1 MLSRR
6 RNRRGLLGACVLGT
20 TSYLLVLCALSFRE
34 LSPPKQQSASKQEP
48 QQLLQQQLLHV
59 CVATDEPEPYGL
71 IALANS
77 TIRHASATSREA
89 LRFHVIVP
97 PATRKRLRLVLEALF
112 PSASFRLYTLEIGGV
127 RAKIVRH
134 LRRHE
139 REAVLVS
146 PYRYAHAYLPSL
158 MPSHVRRVLWLHT
171 DVLVLADVG
180 DILDTPLQGA
190 PAAAVEDCRRPS
202 LIQRI
207 NASHP
212 LVGGVLPPGACGF
225 DPGVLVI
232 DIAQWALLDMSA
244 RVEYWQALN
253 LRAEPLFAHDDAHAA
268 LLLALLPVYARLP
281 PVWAIGELSERRV
294 AQSAEEE
301 HGRFL
306 LRSMRTP
313 HSASAA
319 ATAAAGKRLVVL
331 GVDDDGES
339 SGHRNSSSSRET
351 GGVVAARAIHFNGPW
366 KPWLR
371 NARLAGVLCVPAVAN
386 DAVGV
391 AAGAVLPCA
400 DLWAGY
406 ARHAVLTLDWHAQT
420 MAEARHA
427 ASVAAAAAV
436 VAVHDEIDT
445 IGVGTP
451 PLEAD
456 ATVAAAD
463 AVHVTVVYGD
473 NAPPYGL
480 AALINSTVEHASV
493 TTRAKLRFHV
503 VTRPEMRSALSH
515 KLQAVFDNL
524 GISLS
529 VVAPSAERLA
539 KLTAR
544 LESLGL
550 SADAF
555 GMAPLWLSHTL
566 PGVPRTLLLSADALV
581 LVDVA
586 ELHAV
591 ALGTKVCAVIED
603 CSVLFENVYNYH
615 HPLFATKHARSSCSF
630 DSGTMVV
637 DLRAWRMEDVPARII
652 ELMGTQ
658 RRTEGLYALPDG
670 AAGLTAPMMLALDKR
685 ALKLPSWWLARGLA
699 REAFAYDELRFWQRL
714 YGQDGVSIPFQLQPF
729 RAVHVVRSPARDAA
743 NALIV
748 RFSGGPYLPWLRSCS
763 PSVAAHAPRCG
774 RGTAE
779 CFRLWR
785 PYLSRA
791 LIPLLRDD
799 GAGADAEEDGP
810 VPRLECV
817 DTGSGSLSSR
827 SLDRGLVS
835 EHARGALSGRS
846 HGGQQQQQQ
855 AAAEKG
861 QTIEPDTQ

>member
-1 MLSRR
+1 MSRR
-6 RNRRGLLGACVLGT
+6 RAADVIVRSTASGEDAPAAVSRRLIRRGLLGACVLGT
-20 TSYLLVLCALSFRE
+20 TLLGLCALSFRE
-34 LSPPKQQSASKQEP
+34 LSPPLQQSASKQEP
-48 QQLLQQQLLHV
+48 QQQRQQQLLHV

-77 TIRHASATSREA
+77 TIMHASATSREV
-89 LRFHVIVP
+89 LRFHVICP
-97 PATRKRLRLVLEALF
+97 AATRKRLRLVLEALF
-112 PSASFRLYTLEIGGV
+112 PSASFRLYTLEVGGV

-180 DILDTPLQGA
+180 ELVLDTPLQGA

-253 LRAEPLFAHDDAHAA
+253 LRAEPLFAHDDAQAA

-294 AQSAEEE
+294 ALPAEVE
-301 HGRFL
+301 HGRSL
-306 LRSMRTP
+306 LRSMRAT
-313 HSASAA
+313 HSDSAA
-319 ATAAAGKRLVVL
+319 ATAAGKRFVVL

-339 SGHRNSSSSRET
+339 GHRSSSSSRET
-351 GGVVAARAIHFNGPW
+351 GGVVAARAIHYSGHW

-371 NARLAGVLCVPAVAN
+371 NARLSGVVWVPAVAN

-391 AAGAVLPCA
+391 AAGASLPCA

-406 ARHAVLTLDWHAQT
+406 ARHAVRTLDWHAQT
-420 MAEARHA
+420 MAEAQHA
-427 ASVAAAAAV
+427 ASVAAAAAAV
-436 VAVHDEIDT
+436 VAVHDEVDT

-456 ATVAAAD
+456 DTVAAAD
-463 AVHVTVVYGD
+463 AVHVAVVYGD

-480 AALINSTVEHASV
+480 AALINSTVAHASA

-503 VTRPEMRSALSH
+503 VTRPEMRSALSR
-515 KLQAVFDNL
+515 KLQAVFGNL
-524 GISLS
+524 VSVS
-529 VVAPSAERLA
+529 VVAPPAERLA

-637 DLRAWRMEDVPARII
+637 DLRAWRKEDVPARII
-652 ELMGTQ
+652 EFMGTQ

-670 AAGLTAPMMLALDKR
+670 EVGLTAPLMLALDKR

-699 REAFAYDELRFWQRL
+699 REAFAHDELRFWQRL
-714 YGQDGVSIPFQLQPF
+714 YGQDGVSIPFQMRPF

-763 PSVAAHAPRCG
+763 PSVAALAPRCG

-785 PYLSRA
+785 LYFSRA
-791 LIPLLRDD
+791 LIPLLRGD
-799 GAGADAEEDGP
+799 GADADGEEDGP

-817 DTGSGSLSSR
+817 DTVSGSLSGR
-827 SLDRGLVS
+827 SLDRR
-835 EHARGALSGRS
+835 EAL
-846 HGGQQQQQQ
+846 
-855 AAAEKG
+855 
-861 QTIEPDTQ
+861 